1 MSAVNEKLIVGKISG
16 VYGVKGWVKVHSDT
30 DPREGIAEY
39 NPWYIKQGRHGNGD
53 WREIRVEAC
62 RRHAKTVIA
71 KLAGVDD
78 RDTAM
83 QLGAALI
90 AIRPDQLPALGVD
103 EYYWRDLIG
112 LRVVNSEGV
121 ELGTVRRLLETGAN
135 DVLVVS
141 SGEPGA
147 REHLLPWTPGR
158 AILEVDLDHGVM
170 RVDWDANF

>member
-1 MSAVNEKLIVGKISG
+1 
-16 VYGVKGWVKVHSDT
+16 
-30 DPREGIAEY
+30 
-39 NPWYIKQGRHGNGD
+39 
-53 WREIRVEAC
+53 
-62 RRHAKTVIA
+62 
-71 KLAGVDD
+71 
-78 RDTAM
+78 M
-83 QLGAALI
+83 QLIGALI
-90 AIRPDQLPALGVD
+90 SIRPEQLRGLGKD

>member
-1 MSAVNEKLIVGKISG
+1 MSAADEKLIIGKVSG
-16 VYGVKGWVKVHSDT
+16 VYGVHGWIKVFSET
-30 DPREGIAEY
+30 DPREGIAGY
-39 NPWYIKQGRHGNGD
+39 NPWYLAKDNQGAGG
-53 WREIRVEAC
+53 WREYELETC
-62 RRHAKTVIA
+62 RPHARTIIA

-78 RDTAM
+78 RDAAM
-83 QLGAALI
+83 QLIGALI
-90 AIRPDQLPALGVD
+90 SIRPEQLRGLGKD